1 MITHWAAHTVT
12 FVALSADGW
21 LDKWLRGD
29 WFDGLDVVVVDHY
42 FLEHWSA
49 ASPDFDVV
57 DVLL

>member
-1 MITHWAAHTVT
+1 MTLI
-12 FVALSADGW
+12 ALSADGW

-42 FLEHWSA
+42 FLEHWST